1 MSRARP
7 GAVER
12 PLSAARRRVRWRE
25 VRGALFVLP
34 WVIGF
39 VVFQLFPFLASLILS
54 FTEWNF
60 SQAPKLVGLENYRR
74 LLLDDPLLRR
84 SVWNTLYYTA
94 IHVPGGLLIAFGL
107 ALLLN
112 QRVRGIALFRTLF
125 YLPSI
130 TTGVATV
137 IIWIFL
143 FQPDGLIN
151 KALGL
156 VGVPGP
162 NWLTSPTW
170 AMPALILMSLWTVG
184 TPMILYLAGLQGI
197 PETLYEAAM
206 IDGAGWRSKFWHVTV
221 PMMTPQIFMTSV
233 LGIIGSFQVFTG
245 ALVMTNGGPGDAT
258 TFILLHMYW
267 QGWQYFRMGYAS
279 AIAWVLL
286 LIILAFTFA
295 QLRLARHWVY
305 YEYDERGGG

>member
-1 MSRARP
+1 VSRARP

-39 VVFQLFPFLASLILS
+39 VVFQLFPFLASLVLS

-60 SQAPKLVGLENYRR
+60 SQAPKVVGLENYRR

-94 IHVPGGLLIAFGL
+94 IHVPGGLLIAFCL

-112 QRVRGIALFRTLF
+112 QRVRGIAVFRTLF

-143 FQPDGLIN
+143 FQPNGLIN

-206 IDGAGWRSKFWHVTV
+206 IDGADWRSKFWHVTV

>member
-1 MSRARP
+1 VSGARP
-7 GAVER
+7 VATGQAPTV
-12 PLSAARRRVRWRE
+12 ARRRVRWRD
-25 VRGALFVLP
+25 VRGAVFILP

-39 VVFQLFPFLASLILS
+39 GVFQLFPFLASLYLS
-54 FTEWNF
+54 LTEWNF
-60 SQAPKLVGLENYRR
+60 SQTPKLVGLENYRR

-84 SVWNTLYYTA
+84 SVWNTLYYTV
-94 IHVPGGLLIAFGL
+94 IHVPGSLLIAFCL

-112 QRVRGIALFRTLF
+112 QRVRGIALFRTMF

-130 TTGVATV
+130 TTSVATV

-143 FQPDGLIN
+143 FQPDGLVN

-197 PETLYEAAM
+197 PESLYEAAM
-206 IDGAGWRSKFWHVTV
+206 IDGAGWWSKFRHVTV

-305 YEYDERGGG
+305 YEYDERDG